1 MKVLEIENLTVVR
14 GGTVV
19 LDDISLELEEGK
31 ALAVIGPNGGGKTT
45 LVKTIL
51 GMLQPQS
58 GSIRIMGM
66 APGGVTRKM
75 PGVIGYVAQRAFY
88 DPDFPV
94 SALDVVVMGK
104 YGKIGLL
111 RPAGRADRNEAMSC
125 LETVGMADF
134 ALRPIGQ
141 LSGGQQ
147 QRVMIARSLITQPKM
162 LILDEPTSGVDAGS
176 QENFYRL
183 LRDLQ
188 FRLSLSIIQV
198 SHDIALVP
206 SYSDQVA
213 CLNRQLFLHGKP
225 DEVMHSDVLKQ
236 AYGCQV
242 EFLFHGTMPHR
253 MVEEHEGHE
262 GCGGHHD

>member
-1 MKVLEIENLTVVR
+1 MKVLEISNLTVVR
-14 GGTVV
+14 GGTMI
-19 LDDISLELEEGK
+19 LDNINLELEEGQS
-31 ALAVIGPNGGGKTT
+31 LAVIGPNGGGKTT

-51 GMLQPQS
+51 GLLQPQT
-58 GSIRIMGM
+58 GSIRIMGLPPESVIRKR
-66 APGGVTRKM
+66 PGT
-75 PGVIGYVAQRAFY
+75 IGYVAQRAFY

-111 RPAGRADRNEAMSC
+111 RPVGRKDREEALSC

-147 QRVMIARSLITQPKM
+147 QRAMIARSLITHPRM

-188 FRLSLSIIQV
+188 SSLSLSIIQV

-213 CLNRQLFLHGKP
+213 CLNKQLFLHGKP
-225 DEVMHSDVLKQ
+225 DDVMRSDILKQ

-253 MVEEHEGHE
+253 TVEEHR
-262 GCGGHHD
+262 GHHD